1 MKRLFATLAP
11 ICLLICAWP
20 TSSIAAGLTLEE
32 QLRQLGANY
41 VKLKEFVETKDAQ
54 LESKVIELQTQV
66 QKQNEIR
73 TVLETKISLLETQMK
88 QKDREYIILAE
99 KIAQLERTRSG
110 RSSGNLVVNDGAIA
124 RQLSGRSGIPRTCL
138 EAHLIDPSLSSG
150 KYWIDPDGQGVGDAP
165 IYVYCDMTSG
175 TTSVLHDSEGPRDVG
190 HCAEPGC
197 YSRAVNYNASSRQMA
212 ALVELSAE
220 CHQSIQYDC
229 NFAPFEFDDVSY
241 AWWNNKDGNSEYFW
255 AGSDDSV
262 HTCQCGIDGN
272 CVDASLK
279 CNCDSAAPI
288 PLTDTG
294 VITSKDI
301 LPISRLN
308 FGRTQLQ
315 SSSGV
320 HTLGPFECSGQT
332 AIAGM
337 PSSCEDLW
345 RVGHSLSGL
354 YSVIGNAMVESVY
367 CDFTKLPNDAGFQ
380 KWIGFV
386 DVKSSPTYF
395 YVHLG
400 QRYNQSFTPIPFP
413 NEKLNIGEAMN
424 LQSGKFTAPRTGIY
438 SFIFSG
444 HIRFQSHSYE
454 RAYCFLFKNGY
465 NIQESIVD
473 QTGPGWE
480 YEPLILQSTLAL
492 ELGDQIWVQLG
503 DLGPGVTLYE
513 NTYTYFSGL
522 LLEEDIS
529 ISLNGI

>member
-11 ICLLICAWP
+11 ICLLICTWP
-20 TSSIAAGLTLEE
+20 TSSIAASLTCEE
-32 QLRQLGANY
+32 QLQQLGANY
-41 VKLKEFVETKDAQ
+41 ATLKDIVETKNAL
-54 LESKVIELQTQV
+54 LEAKVAEL
-66 QKQNEIR
+66 
-73 TVLETKISLLETQMK
+73 LTKMSLLETQME
-88 QKDREYIILAE
+88 QKDGEYTILE
-99 KIAQLERTRSG
+99 ERIVNLERTQHG
-110 RSSGNLVVNDGAIA
+110 RTGGNLPVNNGAVA

-175 TTSVLHDSEGPRDVG
+175 TTSILHDSEGPRDVG

-255 AGSDDSV
+255 AGSDASV

-380 KWIGFV
+380 NWIGFV
-386 DVKSSPTYF
+386 DVKSSPIYF
-395 YVHLG
+395 CVE
-400 QRYNQSFTPIPFP
+400 RSTPEYNQLGTPIPFDVI
-413 NEKLNIGEAMN
+413 KLNIGGAMN
-424 LQSGKFTAPRTGIY
+424 IQSGKFTAPRTGKYFFTFTGLAKLPESSDGRRRLQIE
-438 SFIFSG
+438 I
-444 HIRFQSHSYE
+444 
-454 RAYCFLFKNGY
+454 FKNGNSLDTRCY
-465 NIQESIVD
+465 GDANGSTIE
-473 QTGPGWE
+473 TE
-480 YEPLILQSTLAL
+480 TMAMQSTLLLQA
-492 ELGDQIWVQLG
+492 GDQIWLQIVDISSG
-503 DLGPGVTLYE
+503 AHVDGYLY
-513 NTYTYFSGL
+513 THFSGW

-529 ISLNGI
+529 QSLVVI

>member
-1 MKRLFATLAP
+1 MENTQ
-11 ICLLICAWP
+11 I
-20 TSSIAAGLTLEE
+20 LEE
-32 QLRQLGANY
+32 RIVN
-41 VKLKEFVETKDAQ
+41 
-54 LESKVIELQTQV
+54 
-66 QKQNEIR
+66 
-73 TVLETKISLLETQMK
+73 
-88 QKDREYIILAE
+88 
-99 KIAQLERTRSG
+99 LERTQHG
-110 RSSGNLVVNDGAIA
+110 RTGGNLPVNNGAVA
-124 RQLSGRSGIPRTCL
+124 RQSSGRSGIPRTCL

-212 ALVELSAE
+212 ALAELSAE

-229 NFAPFEFDDVSY
+229 NYAPFELNGVSY

-272 CVDASLK
+272 CVEASLK

-294 VITSKDI
+294 VITRKDI

-395 YVHLG
+395 YVQLG
-400 QRYNQSFTPIPFP
+400 THYDQSFTPIPF
-413 NEKLNIGEAMN
+413 NVQRLNIGGAMN

-444 HIRFQSHSYE
+444 LVTFSSTDHQSLRCE
-454 RAYCFLFKNGY
+454 FFKNGNRLHFCY
-465 NIQESIVD
+465 ADHPGQSILGPPEHES
-473 QTGPGWE
+473 
-480 YEPLILQSTLAL
+480 LILQSTLPL
-492 ELGDQIWVQLG
+492 QLGDQIWVQIDYRG
-503 DLGPGVTLYE
+503 SGVYLE
-513 NTYTYFSGL
+513 SANYTYFSGL

>member
-1 MKRLFATLAP
+1 M
-11 ICLLICAWP
+11 
-20 TSSIAAGLTLEE
+20 
-32 QLRQLGANY
+32 QQLGANY
-41 VKLKEFVETKDAQ
+41 ATLKDIVETKNAL
-54 LESKVIELQTQV
+54 LEAKVAEL
-66 QKQNEIR
+66 
-73 TVLETKISLLETQMK
+73 LTKMSLLETQME
-88 QKDREYIILAE
+88 QKDGEYTILE
-99 KIAQLERTRSG
+99 ERIVNLERTQHGRTGGNLPVNNGAVARQSSG
-110 RSSGNLVVNDGAIA
+110 RSS
-124 RQLSGRSGIPRTCL
+124 IPRTCL

-175 TTSVLHDSEGPRDVG
+175 TTSILHDSEGPRDVG

-212 ALVELSAE
+212 ALAELSAE

-229 NFAPFEFDDVSY
+229 NYAPFELNGVSY

-380 KWIGFV
+380 NWIGFV
-386 DVKSSPTYF
+386 DVKSFPIYF
-395 YVHLG
+395 CVERSTADYHQLG
-400 QRYNQSFTPIPFP
+400 TPIPFDVI
-413 NEKLNIGEAMN
+413 KLNIGGAMN
-424 LQSGKFTAPRTGIY
+424 IQSGKFTAPRTGKY
-438 SFIFSG
+438 FFTFTGLAEFSG
-444 HIRFQSHSYE
+444 SSYGKLNIE
-454 RAYCFLFKNGY
+454 IFKNGNSLDTRCY
-465 NIQESIVD
+465 GDANDS
-473 QTGPGWE
+473 T
-480 YEPLILQSTLAL
+480 YETMAMQSTLLLQA
-492 ELGDQIWVQLG
+492 GDQIWLQIKDITSG
-503 DLGPGVTLYE
+503 ADLHGYC
-513 NTYTYFSGL
+513 NTHFSGW

-529 ISLNGI
+529 QSLIVI